1 VLIAKRLPKKTILD
15 FQFQEE
21 LPYPANANKNKHAS
35 SYCLSLKTGCNG
47 TEQAAQLRRE
57 RRARIMGCISLA

>member
-47 TEQAAQLRRE
+47 TEQAA
-57 RRARIMGCISLA
+57 